1 MLRRLIRSSLLASSA
16 LVVLQPDALAQ
27 KVSFSPTIGV
37 YVPTTE
43 LINAANGQKFKQEIG
58 LSLGARLGL
67 LFGQRFSISVTGN
80 YVPSN
85 LHVTFANDSIAKSK
99 VNLWFGSGRAGF
111 FLIPPTKPIYAQ
123 INGGVAL
130 VGRGADPD
138 QGTKSTND
146 IGGVVGALV
155 GVRLGSVLSIYVAA
169 DDYIYHP
176 KVFANAGTTG
186 GTGET
191 TLKSQN
197 DIHLSLGFGI
207 PLNR

>member
-1 MLRRLIRSSLLASSA
+1 M
-16 LVVLQPDALAQ
+16 
-27 KVSFSPTIGV
+27 
-37 YVPTTE
+37 
-43 LINAANGQKFKQEIG
+43 
-58 LSLGARLGL
+58 
-67 LFGQRFSISVTGN
+67 FGQRFSISVTGN

-123 INGGVAL
+123 VNGGVAL
-130 VGRGADPD
+130 VGRSADPD

-169 DDYIYHP
+169 DDYICP
-176 KVFANAGTTG
+176 SRCRPMRAPPVTAEA
-186 GTGET
+186 

-197 DIHLSLGFGI
+197 DIHLSLSSGPYVRPTFAA
-207 PLNR
+207 